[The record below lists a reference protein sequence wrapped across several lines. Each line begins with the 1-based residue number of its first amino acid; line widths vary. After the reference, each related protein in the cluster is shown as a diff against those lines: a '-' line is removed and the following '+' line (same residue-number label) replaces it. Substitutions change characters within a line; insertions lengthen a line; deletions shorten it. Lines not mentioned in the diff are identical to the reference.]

1 MIHDV
6 VLCAFSPLQVDII
19 YSKGCAVFL
28 RRPKKGKAP
37 VTFTS
42 LGLAPAS
49 VARRLVYHTNQYQSQ
64 VLNLLLR
71 LQLLLQELQA
81 LRTSIRRLI

>member
-19 YSKGCAVFL
+19 YSKGCAGFL

-49 VARRLVYHTNQYQSQ
+49 VARKILYQLLSQFPHQNQIS
-64 VLNLLLR
+64 LEKNLLFYIKL
-71 LQLLLQELQA
+71 
-81 LRTSIRRLI
+81 